1 MFEFESPSYKLASI
15 SLILLINVFS
25 KCLRIEKI
33 QKFQET
39 GNSDKAFDLLL
50 EEKCQSRFL
59 NECEIKMPIPEIY
72 PLAN

>member
-1 MFEFESPSYKLASI
+1 MFEFESPSYKLAST
-15 SLILLINVFS
+15 SSLINVFS
-25 KCLRIEKI
+25 KCLRIEKF

-59 NECEIKMPIPEIY
+59 HECEIKMPIPEIY